1 MVTNRHISKIIC
13 ILMGAAVLFCIL
25 AQGFA
30 RQLVEAAGGTG
41 MSMEYAT
48 ELFGTD
54 RVIQVDIQ
62 MGDGEWEE
70 MLADASQEVY
80 YSCDVVINGQKI
92 NNVGIRPKGNTS
104 LSAIV
109 SDPDTDRFSL
119 KLEFDHYV
127 EGQTFLGLDKLIL
140 NNNYADATN
149 MKEAMV
155 YDMYRYLEAD
165 ASLYNYARLSVNG
178 TYWGIYLALEAV
190 EDSFLLRN
198 YGAEDGA
205 LYKPDS
211 MRIGGGFDGK
221 KSGSPDGRGDGSR
234 QSGMPQPPGEMPG
247 GMSGEVPGEMPGQM
261 PDGIPEGSSG
271 EMPEGMPSFSGEMQ
285 MEEQEG
291 SDGNAVPSGG
301 EGAAPFGQ
309 MGGGFPGGKGFSGGN
324 EFPEGDRF
332 SGFPAFSDGT
342 AGQNGQKT
350 DENRKGG
357 FSMGGN
363 GANLNYIDDD
373 LDSYSDIWEGEVTD
387 TGKEE
392 HRRVVTALKNVSQG
406 TNLEEF
412 LDIDNLLKYMAVHT
426 FSVNMDS
433 LSGSMAHNYY
443 LYEYNGKLNIIPWDY
458 NLSFGGMNM
467 GPSGSASDMI
477 NDAIDTPFQATEFFD
492 ALLEDEEYL
501 SRYHAYLRKLT
512 QEYVFGGGFQ
522 SAYERIRGQ
531 IDALVQTDPTAFY
544 SYEEYTAA
552 AEMLYQTILLR
563 AESIEGQLDGT
574 IPSTDA
580 GQRQDSSNLI
590 DASAIDI
597 ATMGVFNMGGRSFQ
611 FNGMDIRFD
620 DSGDVS
626 SSEENDDLP
635 ANPFE
640 GSGGLPGDIA
650 ANPGAGDAFI
660 GSFGNQRQNM
670 GVILQNGAIYASCL
684 VLAVV
689 ALAVTKRRRR

>member
-1 MVTNRHISKIIC
+1 
-13 ILMGAAVLFCIL
+13 
-25 AQGFA
+25 
-30 RQLVEAAGGTG
+30 
-41 MSMEYAT
+41 
-48 ELFGTD
+48 
-54 RVIQVDIQ
+54 
-62 MGDGEWEE
+62 
-70 MLADASQEVY
+70 
-80 YSCDVVINGQKI
+80 
-92 NNVGIRPKGNTS
+92 
-104 LSAIV
+104 
-109 SDPDTDRFSL
+109 
-119 KLEFDHYV
+119 
-127 EGQTFLGLDKLIL
+127 
-140 NNNYADATN
+140 
-149 MKEAMV
+149 
-155 YDMYRYLEAD
+155 
-165 ASLYNYARLSVNG
+165 
-178 TYWGIYLALEAV
+178 
-190 EDSFLLRN
+190 
-198 YGAEDGA
+198 
-205 LYKPDS
+205 
-211 MRIGGGFDGK
+211 
-221 KSGSPDGRGDGSR
+221 
-234 QSGMPQPPGEMPG
+234 
-247 GMSGEVPGEMPGQM
+247 
-261 PDGIPEGSSG
+261 
-271 EMPEGMPSFSGEMQ
+271 
-285 MEEQEG
+285 
-291 SDGNAVPSGG
+291 
-301 EGAAPFGQ
+301 
-309 MGGGFPGGKGFSGGN
+309 
-324 EFPEGDRF
+324 
-332 SGFPAFSDGT
+332 
-342 AGQNGQKT
+342 
-350 DENRKGG
+350 
-357 FSMGGN
+357 MGGN

-373 LDSYSDIWEGEVTD
+373 PDSYSDIWEGEVTD

-458 NLSFGGMNM
+458 NLSFGGMSM

-501 SRYHAYLRKLT
+501 SRYHDYLRKLT

-522 SAYERIRGQ
+522 SAYERIRSQ

-635 ANPFE
+635 ANSWEGRGTPPANPFE

-670 GVILQNGAIYASCL
+670 SVILQNGAIYASCL
-684 VLAVV
+684 VLAVA